1 MDIYKVRK
9 KHSSNQQGM
18 TRRFFLFSSFMLLP
32 TQNTLQSFHFATST
46 TNTRRFDI
54 CLPRCVFLFSYLPL
68 TREGSTEHAFYLYN
82 QPLSI
87 CPCYCLV
94 KHSRPTLS
102 RKNGKKKGKSKMKWP
117 TRPAKRG
124 ENMGKLRCW
133 GGHPSVWNDQ
143 QANLPSLHHHLLPF
157 PDFFC
162 RKCSTSLEWKS
173 AKPTHVLEGFLFRFL
188 ECWGN

>member
-1 MDIYKVRK
+1 
-9 KHSSNQQGM
+9 M
-18 TRRFFLFSSFMLLP
+18 TWRFFLIFSLMLIQ

-46 TNTRRFDI
+46 TRRFDI

-68 TREGSTEHAFYLYN
+68 TREGPTEHAFYLYN

-124 ENMGKLRCW
+124 ENMGKLRCC
-133 GGHPSVWNDQ
+133 GGIHQFETTSKLIYP
-143 QANLPSLHHHLLPF
+143 ACIITCYHF
-157 PDFFC
+157 PTFFC